1 MRTIEFYN
9 EAFKEFTEWASV
21 DKTLFK
27 RLVRLIEETKR
38 EPFGGIGKPEPLKG
52 NLTGKWSKRINEEHR
67 LIYEVKENAI
77 LIFSCKD
84 HY

>member
-9 EAFKEFTEWASV
+9 EAFKEFTEWASIE
-21 DKTLFK
+21 KTIFK

-52 NLTGKWSKRINEEHR
+52 NLTGKWSKRINDEHR

-77 LIFSCKD
+77 VIFSCKD

>member
-9 EAFKEFTEWASV
+9 EAFKEFTEWASI
-21 DKTLFK
+21 DKTIFK

-52 NLTGKWSKRINEEHR
+52 NLTGKWSKRINDEHR

-77 LIFSCKD
+77 VIFSCKD